1 MAAKKQTITRVRIA
15 REELEKMTKED
26 FQKCWVLQE
35 QYVDQLENKLNSNN
49 ELSELLSLRESE
61 EKMKLQQLETARRE
75 NILVM
80 RLTTKEQEMQEY
92 AGQIQELKQA
102 QVPTIAQLRS
112 ALLDPAVN
120 LLFERMR
127 KEMDT
132 LKASLEETQNELSAW
147 KFTPDSNTGK
157 RLMAKCR
164 LLYQENEELG
174 KIISSGRMAK
184 LEGDLALQK
193 SFSEEMKKSQ
203 SELDEFLLELDEDV
217 EGMQSTIYYLQQQ
230 LREAKDQILQLQKEK
245 EKHLDLP
252 NGTISDHKL
261 LTEETMDISSQS
273 SSLPLICETNE
284 SNSSSLPVTNGT
296 KCDLELTIKKEPNC
310 HEIQSS
316 SDTKEQ
322 CKIKSET
329 KIKSEPMVDNDSYV
343 TSTPEQKELPKDLAV
358 SQESVIQSIIVQN
371 KCAVT
376 NEKLATPKERTNSI
390 LDGLDNSPNRFS
402 RTNEHTTDTNEST
415 EEKHCI
421 TASEDT
427 VKRNAPVNSNKRT
440 SEGGRGRKRTRPR
453 TPVEPEAIKEESLPV
468 RKRTR
473 RREAESRQEVSE
485 DSKRTQLEIDTDTEV
500 QVAQTLA
507 YWASAKQERTDI
519 QSDPSGNA
527 LGNGEISKR
536 DSEDK

>member
-252 NGTISDHKL
+252 NGTVSDHKL

-358 SQESVIQSIIVQN
+358 SQESVIQSVIVQN

-415 EEKHCI
+415 EEKRCI

-427 VKRNAPVNSNKRT
+427 VKRNVPVNSNKRT